1 MKLNR
6 DFLLAAAAGA
16 TLPLYAHAQ
25 DDVDLS
31 GFEETGTS
39 IIEQLR
45 DNDLALTAVVLVL
58 LIIGFLA
65 IFTKFIDW
73 KWIGV
78 TIVGL
83 FFIFGGDNLGESI
96 IAIFRGSG
104 A

>member
-1 MKLNR
+1 MLSYKQTLMP
-6 DFLLAAAAGA
+6 AGIWSVA
-16 TLPLYAHAQ
+16 SIHAHAQ
-25 DDVDLS
+25 EVDLS
-31 GFEETGTS
+31 GFEETGES
-39 IIEQLR
+39 LIEQLR
-45 DNDLALTAVVLVL
+45 DNNLALTAVVLIL

-83 FFIFGGDNLGESI
+83 FFIFGGDNLGEAI

-104 A
+104 S

>member
-1 MKLNR
+1 MLNFKQKLI
-6 DFLLAAAAGA
+6 AAGIWCA
-16 TLPLYAHAQ
+16 ASVQAYAQ
-25 DDVDLS
+25 EVDLS
-31 GFEETGTS
+31 GFEDTGES

-45 DNDLALTAVVLVL
+45 DNNLALTAVVLIL

-78 TIVGL
+78 TVVGL
-83 FFIFGGDNLGESI
+83 FFIFGGDNLAESI

-104 A
+104 D

>member
-1 MKLNR
+1 MLTYR
-6 DFLLAAAAGA
+6 QRLLAAGIWCAA
-16 TLPLYAHAQ
+16 TVQSHAQ
-25 DDVDLS
+25 EVDLS
-31 GFEETGTS
+31 GFEDTGES

-45 DNDLALTAVVLVL
+45 DNNLALTAVVLIL

-78 TIVGL
+78 TVVGL
-83 FFIFGGDNLGESI
+83 FFIFGGDNLAGSI

-104 A
+104 T